1 MDFVKLSD
9 TQEAVSQLAADFAKK
24 EILPYVEKFEKA
36 GAYPMDV
43 YKKAIQAGLM
53 FLPVPEEYGGL
64 GMGYLEF
71 ILVTEKLC
79 WACSGVGAA
88 ISLNNMLADVLLVGG
103 NEAQKKKYLTR
114 LTSGEVAGYG
124 LTEPGAGSDAA
135 GIRTSAVK
143 KGNKYVLNGTKT
155 WISNSPV
162 ANFFVIFAKTDPNA
176 GGKGVSA
183 FLVERD
189 SPGFRVGNNLPKMGQ
204 KAFPAAEL
212 FLENVEVPEENRLGK
227 EGEGFLIAMKV
238 FDRSRPMV
246 AAAAVG
252 VAQRCLDESVN
263 YAKTRE
269 TMGKPI
275 IAHQLVGQKLAEMAM
290 RTEAARLLTYKSV
303 DLLDKGETNTM
314 SASMAKTF
322 ATDAAN
328 WCSNEAVQVFGGMGY
343 SPEYPVEKLYRDSKV
358 MQIYEGTNEIQRVII
373 ARELA
378 KER

>member
-9 TQEAVSQLAADFAKK
+9 SQDAVSQLASDFARK
-24 EILPYVEKFEKA
+24 EILPHVEKFEKS
-36 GAYPMDV
+36 GGYPMDI

-64 GMGYLEF
+64 GLGYLEF
-71 ILVTEKLC
+71 IMVTEKLA
-79 WACSGVGAA
+79 WACSGIGSA

-124 LTEPGAGSDAA
+124 LTEPGAGSDVA
-135 GIRTSAVK
+135 GIQTNAVK
-143 KGNKYVLNGTKT
+143 KGAKYILNGTKT
-155 WISNSPV
+155 WISNAPA
-162 ANFFVIFAKTDPNA
+162 ANFFVVFAKTDPTA
-176 GGKGVSA
+176 GSKGVSA

-189 SPGFRVGNNLPKMGQ
+189 AKGFRVGNNLPKLGQ

-212 FLENVEVPEENRLGK
+212 FLENVEVSEENRLGK
-227 EGEGFLIAMKV
+227 EGDGFLIAMKV

-252 VAQRCLDESVN
+252 VAQRCLDESLG

-275 IAHQLVGQKLAEMAM
+275 IAHQLIGQKIADMAM
-290 RTEAARLLTYKSV
+290 RTEAARLLTYRSA
-303 DLLDKGETNTM
+303 DLLDHGKSNTKE
-314 SASMAKTF
+314 ASMAKTF
-322 ATDAAN
+322 ATDTAN
-328 WCSNEAVQVFGGMGY
+328 WASNEAIQVFGGMGY

-358 MQIYEGTNEIQRVII
+358 MQIYEGTNEIQRIII
-373 ARELA
+373 ARELS
-378 KER
+378 KDR